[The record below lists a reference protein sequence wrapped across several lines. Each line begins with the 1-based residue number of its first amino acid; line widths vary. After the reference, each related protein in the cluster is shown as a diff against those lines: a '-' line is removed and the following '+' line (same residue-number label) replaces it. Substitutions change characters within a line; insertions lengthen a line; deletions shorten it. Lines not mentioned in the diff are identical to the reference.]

1 MEDGPAIQE
10 FLVPALLSNSY
21 VQPVVEEA
29 EINWSRLLG
38 DIDTHDTGD
47 DPK

>member
-1 MEDGPAIQE
+1 MEDEPEIQR

-21 VQPVVEEA
+21 VPPVVEEA
-29 EINWSRLLG
+29 GINWSWLLG